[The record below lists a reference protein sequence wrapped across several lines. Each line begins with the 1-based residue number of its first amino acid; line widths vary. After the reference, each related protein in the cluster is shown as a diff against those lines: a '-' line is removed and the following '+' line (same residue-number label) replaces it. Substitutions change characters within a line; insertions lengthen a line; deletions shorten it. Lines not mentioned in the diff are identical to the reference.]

1 MKGRFEGSGPAEAIH
16 KRVRMGL
23 KRGLREIAAPP
34 RFDIALVSGVIV
46 LAELEIWTPSGG
58 CTPAPFP
65 FGLCNFGQG
74 MAPRPVDVVYTT
86 VAALALLARRKY
98 PVQALALIS
107 GLAMAVAV
115 VWGASPGLGY
125 FLPMVIAAYSVRRYH
140 CGPPPWLVCVGAAAV
155 VVPTSIVHHLRV
167 PGQAPS
173 GSLAP
178 FYLVLLG
185 ALPMGRALQTKDLRA
200 ELSEA
205 EARQAKRARD
215 DAAIR
220 AVTEERARITRELHD
235 IAAHGVSLI
244 AVQAVAAQ
252 GVLDSNPDRAR
263 SALESIE
270 AEARQALAEM
280 RRLLAVLQPGTPGDQ
295 PGPPPVSDALTQ
307 LIGGVGAAGQ
317 PVEADLDCSRE
328 CLSPGLQLTVYRCVQ
343 ESLTNVVKHA
353 RGART
358 VVSVRCSGRRIEVE
372 VVNGAAARPAEAVEG
387 GRGLIGMRERVSLY
401 GGLLS
406 TGPVSGGGF
415 RVHASIPMSDAE

>member
-1 MKGRFEGSGPAEAIH
+1 M
-16 KRVRMGL
+16 
-23 KRGLREIAAPP
+23 
-34 RFDIALVSGVIV
+34 
-46 LAELEIWTPSGG
+46 LAELEIWTPTGG

-65 FGLCNFGQG
+65 FGFCNFGQG
-74 MAPRPVDVVYTT
+74 MAPQPVDVVYTT
-86 VAALALLARRKY
+86 VAALALLVRRKY
-98 PVQALALIS
+98 PVEALLLIS
-107 GLAMAVAV
+107 GLAMLVAV
-115 VWGASPGLGY
+115 VWVASPGLGY
-125 FLPMVIAAYSVRRYH
+125 FLPMLIAAYSVGRYH
-140 CGPPPWLVCVGAAAV
+140 RGAHPWLVLVGAALLV
-155 VVPTSIVHHLRV
+155 VATSIVHDLRV

-173 GSLAP
+173 GSLAT

-215 DAAIR
+215 DATLQ
-220 AVTEERARITRELHD
+220 AVTDERARITRELHD

-244 AVQAVAAQ
+244 VVQTVAAQ

-280 RRLLAVLQPGTPGDQ
+280 RRLLVVLQPGTPGDQ
-295 PGPPPVSDALTQ
+295 PAQPSIPDALTQ
-307 LIGGVGAAGQ
+307 LIARVVAVGQ
-317 PVEADLDCSRE
+317 PVEADLDCSGG

-343 ESLTNVVKHA
+343 EALTNIVKHA
-353 RGART
+353 QGAHT
-358 VVSVRCSGRRIEVE
+358 TVSVRCSGRQIEVD
-372 VVNGAAARPAEAVEG
+372 VVNGPTGRLAETVEG

-415 RVHASIPMSDAE
+415 RVHASIPISDAE